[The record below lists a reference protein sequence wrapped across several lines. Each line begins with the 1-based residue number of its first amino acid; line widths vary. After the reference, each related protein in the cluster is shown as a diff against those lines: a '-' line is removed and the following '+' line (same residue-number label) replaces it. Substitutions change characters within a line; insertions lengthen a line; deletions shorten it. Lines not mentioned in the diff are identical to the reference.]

1 MHTEMPHATT
11 VDLQESSIRHGS
23 RVFRSL
29 LWLLLSWIALPAVAH
44 VGSPDVFYEGDAGPY
59 HLFVVVRVP
68 QVIPGVA
75 EVEVRST
82 AGDVAEVRIVALRL
96 GGGEAER
103 VPTSEVIERS
113 KPDPQWFTGSLWFM
127 EPGALQI
134 RVQVS
139 GARGKGE
146 LAVPVPAI
154 AQQKLPMAKPLV
166 AGLFAML
173 LLLTLGALSIAV
185 AGAREA
191 ELPEGETSSL
201 VDQRRARRVLLVS
214 SFILCGLLYF
224 GKQWWNAEDA
234 AAAAR
239 VYTAPRVSAT
249 LVGGNRLVLKTQEA
263 TYLSDLIPDHGHLVH
278 LFLIRVTAM
287 DLFLHLHPVVA
298 SNGELDA
305 ELPTMPAGRY
315 QIFADVVHQSGFPA
329 TMLGELDL
337 SDISGPS
344 LGGDDCEWSGA
355 PLSTAMDTTESP
367 LPDGGRIVWERPQT
381 PVKAGVPASFRFR
394 VEDPN
399 GNPASDLQPYM
410 GMAGHAE
417 FVRSDLSTF
426 AHLHPAGSVSMA
438 AVGLAQ
444 ASLLGNLVQEQNA
457 APAAMAMAMPL
468 SPEISFPYGFPRPG
482 KYRIFVQIKR
492 AGRIETGVFDAHVN

>member
-1 MHTEMPHATT
+1 MA
-11 VDLQESSIRHGS
+11 LS
-23 RVFRSL
+23 RTRSAAVFG
-29 LWLLLSWIALPAVAH
+29 IDAH
-44 VGSPDVFYEGDAGPY
+44 FID
-59 HLFVVVRVP
+59 
-68 QVIPGVA
+68 
-75 EVEVRST
+75 VEV
-82 AGDVAEVRIVALRL
+82 D
-96 GGGEAER
+96 
-103 VPTSEVIERS
+103 
-113 KPDPQWFTGSLWFM
+113 M
-127 EPGALQI
+127 YPGAGRDFI
-134 RVQVS
+134 TV
-139 GARGKGE
+139 GMPD
-146 LAVPVPAI
+146 LAVRESRERIKSAMLNSGFGYPNKSVTINLAPANLKKEG
-154 AQQKLPMAKPLV
+154 AGFDLPMAVGILGAMGVVTPPDDH
-166 AGLFAML
+166 LFIGEL
-173 LLLTLGALSIAV
+173 SLDGTLRPVRGALSIAV